1 MWYPNKI
8 KYQYLQQI
16 LTSDNIFI
24 YSKQLWPLHNQHHH
38 RQPNHHRL
46 CPTFVPRVRQ
56 KHWRVHPEHWRS
68 RTPCMEG
75 WQTPCAT
82 SNQWAHSI
90 VNWMSAIMLTPG
102 EPTKSVKYCLDMVK
116 IIKPYLVY
124 LQYLDIFINNEY
136 YFFIIGTIESTLSF
150 IDK

>member
-1 MWYPNKI
+1 
-8 KYQYLQQI
+8 
-16 LTSDNIFI
+16 
-24 YSKQLWPLHNQHHH
+24 
-38 RQPNHHRL
+38 
-46 CPTFVPRVRQ
+46 
-56 KHWRVHPEHWRS
+56 
-68 RTPCMEG
+68 
-75 WQTPCAT
+75 
-82 SNQWAHSI
+82 
-90 VNWMSAIMLTPG
+90 MSAIMLTPG

>member
-1 MWYPNKI
+1 
-8 KYQYLQQI
+8 
-16 LTSDNIFI
+16 
-24 YSKQLWPLHNQHHH
+24 
-38 RQPNHHRL
+38 
-46 CPTFVPRVRQ
+46 
-56 KHWRVHPEHWRS
+56 
-68 RTPCMEG
+68 
-75 WQTPCAT
+75 
-82 SNQWAHSI
+82 
-90 VNWMSAIMLTPG
+90 MLTPG